1 MRVSR
6 KSRAKPTQPDDDEEQ
21 SAQDEGQSA
30 EVLEFVTAID
40 EFKRKNQ
47 KPFPSWSEV
56 LGVLRSLGWRRERK
70 SA

>member
-6 KSRAKPTQPDDDEEQ
+6 KARAKPTHPDDEEEK
-21 SAQDEGQSA
+21 SAEGEAQSA

-47 KPFPSWSEV
+47 RPFPSWSEV
-56 LGVLRSLGWRRERK
+56 LGVLRSLGWSKGRK

>member
-6 KSRAKPTQPDDDEEQ
+6 KARTKPTQPDDEEEK
-21 SAQDEGQSA
+21 SAEGEAQSA
-30 EVLEFVTAID
+30 ELLEFVTAID

-47 KPFPSWSEV
+47 RPFPSWSEV
-56 LGVLRSLGWRRERK
+56 LTVLRSLGWSKGRK

>member
-6 KSRAKPTQPDDDEEQ
+6 KARTKPTQPDDEEEKSAEDE
-21 SAQDEGQSA
+21 AQSA

-47 KPFPSWSEV
+47 RPFPSWSEV
-56 LGVLRSLGWRRERK
+56 LRVLRGLGWTKGRK